1 MNSGKN
7 IMTAF
12 KVVAQTYANVNKML
26 NELDE
31 IAIRKEAENIVEKK
45 PGYLRWR
52 SDVHTQAWYVGSL
65 IKLYQK
71 NDGEQ
76 INDTILKDGPIYA
89 IEINFWGHGE
99 TEGPQ
104 VVLARFNYTD
114 LVLTGKPPAISDHAN
129 FFRPIYQKDLFTFEK
144 NGPIT
149 TSRPNNN
156 NISKKYGNV
165 TEVVFKTLELT
176 DITSNTIE
184 DIFQELLAL

>member
-7 IMTAF
+7 IMSAF

-31 IAIRKEAENIVEKK
+31 IAIRNDAENIVEKK
-45 PGYLRWR
+45 PGYVRWR
-52 SDVHTQAWYVGSL
+52 SDVNTQAWYVGSL

-71 NDGEQ
+71 TEGEQ
-76 INDTILKDGPIYA
+76 INDSILRDDSIYA
-89 IEINFWGHGE
+89 MEINFWGHGE

-114 LVLTGKPPAISDHAN
+114 LVLNGKPPAISDHAN
-129 FFRPIYQKDLFTFEK
+129 FFRPIYQKELFTFEK

-149 TSRPNNN
+149 TSRPNSDD
-156 NISKKYGNV
+156 ISKKYGNV
-165 TEVVFKTLELT
+165 SDVVFKTIELT
-176 DITSNTIE
+176 DITSDTIE
-184 DIFQELLAL
+184 DIFKELLAL